1 MKAGEILETFESSDP
16 SQAGKKAWVALD
28 IDTGMDDIR
37 KVKYNGTLLTDKDV
51 ADATSVG
58 LPAGHTVLWIDY
70 NAVSKKPKTFTLS
83 AETESK
89 TITVYCA

>member
-1 MKAGEILETFESSDP
+1 
-16 SQAGKKAWVALD
+16 
-28 IDTGMDDIR
+28 MDDIR

-58 LPAGHTVLWIDY
+58 LPAGHVVLWIDY

-83 AETESK
+83 AGTESK

>member
-1 MKAGEILETFESSDP
+1 
-16 SQAGKKAWVALD
+16 
-28 IDTGMDDIR
+28 MDDIK

-58 LPAGHTVLWIDY
+58 LSVGHFVLWIDY
-70 NAVSKKPKTFTLS
+70 NAVNKKPKTFTLS
-83 AETESK
+83 TETESK